1 MVSASFMAP
10 SSFRQVSPK
19 LEDDLH
25 ERGLYMAA
33 DGSLLR
39 SLCNRWQRLEQVMV
53 LRDRGG
59 ICWGRIE
66 YLMAYR
72 PSLQLPGQF
81 QAIGLFG
88 ATYELQEIISTRHGA
103 AFQAVRQVQR
113 KFRRWRSERYR
124 LDQWP
129 RMLEDVV
136 AIARCYFHIS
146 SKCFRKSKIE
156 RAPPLII
163 VGSGAGFHEKVCG
176 VPRAR

>member
-1 MVSASFMAP
+1 MAP

-59 ICWGRIE
+59 IYWGRIDL
-66 YLMAYR
+66 LMAYR
-72 PSLQLPGQF
+72 PSRQLPGQF
-81 QAIGLFG
+81 LAIGLFG

-146 SKCFRKSKIE
+146 NKFFRKSKIE
-156 RAPPLII
+156 RAPPSII
-163 VGSGAGFHEKVCG
+163 VGSGAACHEKVCG
-176 VPRAR
+176 VPRVSVWHV